1 MSLFLSQTQDKGQ
14 RQIHQPAKK
23 EGSHFFRQ
31 ITSKVKQ
38 QQQQQQQHQPSTR
51 KRGGEKILNAYR
63 QIALIIYHTHT
74 HTHTQEIRTGF
85 QKKDWVPGEKWWS
98 IFHTIRL
105 DKKKKRKE
113 KKKPTNQLKLKF

>member
-38 QQQQQQQHQPSTR
+38 QQQHQPSCTR
-51 KRGGEKILNAYR
+51 KRGR
-63 QIALIIYHTHT
+63 
-74 HTHTQEIRTGF
+74 
-85 QKKDWVPGEKWWS
+85 KDPERPFLKQ
-98 IFHTIRL
+98 IRL
-105 DKKKKRKE
+105 FFCGFNRSGSSSLMLTPFEDHE
-113 KKKPTNQLKLKF
+113 GNPFGE